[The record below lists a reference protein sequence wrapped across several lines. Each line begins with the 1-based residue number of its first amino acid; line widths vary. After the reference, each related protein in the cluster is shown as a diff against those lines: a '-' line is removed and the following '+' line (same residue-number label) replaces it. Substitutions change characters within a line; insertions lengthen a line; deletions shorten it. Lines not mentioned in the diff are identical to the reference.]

1 MKLDEFTEDMIWKL
15 QKELGNGYKIKKQ
28 TLDGLN
34 STKKHSLFVAAA
46 GSSIVPCINM
56 DEYYGRYQKGEP
68 FCRLFQTVL
77 SECTG
82 TPPFGSAD
90 VSGFSCWDSVKP
102 RIFAKLIN
110 TERNQGLLQ
119 KVPHRQYL
127 DLSLVY
133 YVRINTGEED
143 IHGSILIHNEHM
155 QIWKTGED
163 TLYRTAWKNISDADE
178 TMLKD
183 INSVLAQLLDINIFA
198 ASCSRDGCCM
208 YVLGSRS
215 LINGAV
221 QMCSQQTLKKA
232 AEVIG
237 SDFWILPSSIHEL
250 ILVPVYSIE
259 GDAQELAEMVRDI
272 NDTQLRPYEILSYHV
287 YRYSR
292 DTETL
297 SIAA

>member
-1 MKLDEFTEDMIWKL
+1 MKLDEFTEDMIWNL

-68 FCRLFQTVL
+68 FCRLFQTAL

-82 TPPFGSAD
+82 TPPFGPAD

-102 RIFAKLIN
+102 RIFAKLVN
-110 TERNQGLLQ
+110 TESNQGLLQ

-133 YVRINTGEED
+133 YVRINAGEED

-155 QIWKTGED
+155 KIWETGED
-163 TLYRTAWKNISDADE
+163 ALYETAWENISDADE
-178 TMLKD
+178 AVLKD
-183 INSVLAQLLDINIFA
+183 MDSVLAQLPGINISA
-198 ASCSRDGCCM
+198 GSGSKDGCCM

-221 QMCSQQTLKKA
+221 QMCSRQTLKKA

-259 GDAQELAEMVRDI
+259 GDAQELAEIVRSV

-297 SIAA
+297 SVVA